1 MLLQAGSLPVLESS
15 IMLQSHVRLLL
26 LVLEKHVRELEEEVK
41 NTVLKLSPFCTL
53 PTAFSGTW
61 ESVLA
66 SSFAAGAVWTRDQD
80 TYRSGRNSKHDRA
93 ASLLH
98 AQATDMKKLN

>member
-41 NTVLKLSPFCTL
+41 NTVLKLSPSAPSPLHSLACGNQSWPPPLLLELFGQEIRICTRQGE
-53 PTAFSGTW
+53 TASMT
-61 ESVLA
+61 
-66 SSFAAGAVWTRDQD
+66 VWHPFFMPKPQI
-80 TYRSGRNSKHDRA
+80 
-93 ASLLH
+93 
-98 AQATDMKKLN
+98 